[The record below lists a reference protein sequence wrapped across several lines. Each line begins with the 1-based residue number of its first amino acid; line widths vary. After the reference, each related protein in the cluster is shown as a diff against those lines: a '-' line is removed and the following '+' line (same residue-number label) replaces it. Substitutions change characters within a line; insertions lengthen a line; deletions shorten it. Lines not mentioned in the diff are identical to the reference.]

1 MLDAT
6 FSDPVGIL
14 PRLTIGM
21 RFTVWDRG
29 SLGEGV
35 VVEIRDDATAGGHD
49 IAMGTRTE
57 AA

>member
-1 MLDAT
+1 MLEAT

-35 VVEIRDDATAGGHD
+35 VLEIRDDATADGPGL
-49 IAMGTRTE
+49 AMGTRSE